1 MDLVLSMDNLIE
13 YSSNYS
19 KATGNL
25 WFYSEDEETNF
36 NADVAN
42 NNNFRSFKFIFSQ
55 PVPNVANGILKNAT
69 IDV

>member
-1 MDLVLSMDNLIE
+1 MDNLIE

-42 NNNFRSFKFIFSQ
+42 NNNNNNFRSFKFIFSSTCSKCCKW
-55 PVPNVANGILKNAT
+55 NSEKRNN
-69 IDV
+69 

>member
-1 MDLVLSMDNLIE
+1 MDNLIE

-42 NNNFRSFKFIFSQ
+42 NNNFRSFKFIFSSTCSQ
-55 PVPNVANGILKNAT
+55 QCCKWNSEKRNN
-69 IDV
+69 

>member
-42 NNNFRSFKFIFSQ
+42 NNNFRSFKFIFSSTCSQ
-55 PVPNVANGILKNAT
+55 QCCKWNSEKRNN
-69 IDV
+69 

>member
-42 NNNFRSFKFIFSQ
+42 NNNFRSFKFIFSSTCSKCCKW
-55 PVPNVANGILKNAT
+55 NSEKRNN
-69 IDV
+69 